1 MGAVFM
7 PMHWTGILTTSSRVG
22 AVVNPAVDPISGQP
36 ENKHTPVSVSRF
48 NAAWHGY
55 LLSDKPLTLPKCD
68 YAVAI
73 RLENGWRYELAHHQK
88 PNDWIDWASVWL
100 NEPQGERLE
109 YQDITRSVQR
119 YAWLVD
125 GKLSALAFFGAE
137 ASLPPRSWL
146 MSLLAHPLDALS
158 RRALLS
164 GKPADPNADVGR
176 IICACFGVGEKTI
189 CRSIDNQNLKNV
201 TEIGKCLKA
210 GTNCGSCLP
219 ELQKILSSRVAQVT
233 PA

>member
-1 MGAVFM
+1 
-7 PMHWTGILTTSSRVG
+7 
-22 AVVNPAVDPISGQP
+22 
-36 ENKHTPVSVSRF
+36 
-48 NAAWHGY
+48 
-55 LLSDKPLTLPKCD
+55 
-68 YAVAI
+68 
-73 RLENGWRYELAHHQK
+73 
-88 PNDWIDWASVWL
+88 
-100 NEPQGERLE
+100 
-109 YQDITRSVQR
+109 
-119 YAWLVD
+119 
-125 GKLSALAFFGAE
+125 
-137 ASLPPRSWL
+137 
-146 MSLLAHPLDALS
+146 MSLLAQPLDALS

-189 CRSIDNQNLKNV
+189 CRNIDSQNLKNV